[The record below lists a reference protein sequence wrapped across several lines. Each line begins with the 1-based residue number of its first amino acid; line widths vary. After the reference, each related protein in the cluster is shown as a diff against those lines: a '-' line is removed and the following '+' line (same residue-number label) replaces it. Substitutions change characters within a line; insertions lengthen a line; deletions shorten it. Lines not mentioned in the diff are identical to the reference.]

1 MYSIVYCHL
10 LFHFTELTKSTLTEH
25 VSSNISVET
34 KRLKTARRFLREE
47 QKQFLV
53 LTGYQG
59 DGLST
64 LGKDLLIEF
73 PERDQYIVM
82 EPTEVLPCIIQSGEK
97 RVILFADDVFGT
109 TYFDE
114 KRFEEWRRIMSRIFS
129 YIKRNNA
136 ILIMALHIEM
146 IQESNCKQFYDY
158 YQDNFINISST
169 DLQLDCKKM
178 KQILKS
184 NIVSQMDVLKIEICK
199 SQQGECLSQT
209 INMSP
214 ASTRRHIIS
223 EGTIDEIARIALP
236 SGFPGQVARFLNNV
250 DNLKKGINF
259 FNKATQ
265 DKYHEIKNWM
275 TNGQEV
281 DLHRFIALIAIFVYG
296 KLNFDML
303 EIQIQSEKEHQ
314 SYLTSCAGKGTR
326 YMEVTKIR
334 SKEPEMMCIL
344 KGFAKRLGMK
354 HTIVGSVR
362 NGVQLL
368 LGRYLKE
375 ISTGQYIF
383 ASVSVEKVVAIICA
397 QTYLVDVCKFS
408 SRAVFSDTI
417 RPAAGCDDK
426 ELHILINE
434 KQKPACLAI
443 NKRLKD
449 MFLSNKVLE
458 FVVHPVMRIPWFAMQ
473 FIKYMKHHK
482 DWIMQFVSV
491 KDNTSKLNAL
501 EISLDH
507 PYNLTIKTNSQC
519 LTEDIL
525 LRKAWLKLLQE
536 TPEEAIRYESK
547 FVEKCC
553 EMRWEHSYF
562 RLTNPKR
569 LNSYFRLTNRLPV
582 PITKACLKKAISG
595 TSSSIVQDLLTHN
608 ELAFSDDEGYAALR
622 YACDIYNA
630 KDDDT
635 QRIFHIIL
643 EKIPIDYSSETE
655 ESIIHQAGRSGDV
668 ILLAKVITVYNNK
681 SITNKK
687 GQTCMHLATEG
698 NHALFVSQAL
708 NFGVSQRKHDTRG
721 ELPIHY
727 ASTLG
732 LLDIAEILLKH
743 DGDIVNEKSNTGS
756 TPLHLATQ
764 NQHLQMCILLLE
776 RNADLFA
783 CNKARQTPAY
793 YAASSKNGDILD
805 YFLTVGLDAYFRTE
819 AGEDLL
825 AVATKAGNS
834 EGMDVL
840 LNTLGN
846 TQTKERFLN
855 DCLFNIICQ
864 NKDYAEILDRKHQS
878 IMLLFEKGASMNC
891 VNEEGSPLLQAAL
904 ESKCALKII
913 ELLIK
918 KGACVR
924 ARNSTGDTALHVAV
938 KEDNKEAAKLILESD
953 QKDDLLNIRNKKN
966 EMPLHIAADLGKAE
980 LVSLLKSESNQNSFL
995 VKDGKCFTALQIA
1008 QFHLKDEKDYGKQ
1021 QKYLKVIQVL
1031 SQWNG

>member
-1 MYSIVYCHL
+1 MSLIIS
-10 LFHFTELTKSTLTEH
+10 FTELTKSTLTEH
-25 VSSNISVET
+25 KSSKISVKT
-34 KRLKTARRFLREE
+34 KRLKTAKRFLRKE

-53 LTGYQG
+53 LTGHQG

-64 LGKDLLIEF
+64 LGKDLLIAF

-82 EPTEVLPCIIQSGEK
+82 EPTEVIPCIIQSGKK
-97 RVILFADDVFGT
+97 RVILFAEDVFGT

-114 KRFEEWRRIMSRIFS
+114 KRFEEWRRIMNRIFS
-129 YIKRNNA
+129 YITCNNA

-146 IQESNCKQFYDY
+146 IQESKCKQFYDY
-158 YQDNFINISST
+158 YQDNVINISRT

-178 KQILKS
+178 KQILRS
-184 NIVSQMDVLKIEICK
+184 NIDSQMNALKIEICELKQEECIPQTDK
-199 SQQGECLSQT
+199 SLA
-209 INMSP
+209 SP
-214 ASTRRHIIS
+214 RRHIIS
-223 EGTIDEIARIALP
+223 EETIDEIAGVALP
-236 SGFPGQVARFLNNV
+236 SGFPGQVAGFLNNV
-250 DNLKKGINF
+250 DNLKKGVTF
-259 FNKATQ
+259 FNRAEP
-265 DKYHEIKNWM
+265 DKYHEIENWM
-275 TNGQEV
+275 TNGREG
-281 DLHRFIALIAIFVYG
+281 DSNRFIALIAVFVYG
-296 KLNFDML
+296 ELDFKML
-303 EIQIQSEKEHQ
+303 EIQLQSEKDHQ

-326 YMEVTKIR
+326 YREVARMR
-334 SKEPEMMCIL
+334 SKMPEMRCIL
-344 KGFAKRLGMK
+344 KGFAKRFGMNQ
-354 HTIVGSVR
+354 TLVESVR
-362 NGVQLL
+362 SGVQLL

-375 ISTGQYIF
+375 ISTGKYSF
-383 ASVSVEKVVAIICA
+383 ASVSVEKVIAIICA

-408 SRAVFSDTI
+408 SHAVFSDII
-417 RPAAGCDDK
+417 RPATACDDK
-426 ELHILINE
+426 KLNILINE

-458 FVVHPVMRIPWFAMQ
+458 FVGHPVMRIPWFAMQ
-473 FIKYMKHHK
+473 FIKYMKLHK
-482 DWIMQFVSV
+482 DWLMQFVSV
-491 KDNTSKLNAL
+491 KDNKSKLNAL

-507 PYNLTIKTNSQC
+507 PYNLPIKTHSQC

-525 LRKAWLKLLQE
+525 LRKAWLKLVQE

-622 YACDIYNA
+622 YACDMY
-630 KDDDT
+630 DDNDEDT
-635 QRIFHIIL
+635 QRIFHIIRK
-643 EKIPIDYSSETE
+643 KIPIDYSSETE
-655 ESIIHQAGRSGDV
+655 ESIIHQAGRSGDTN
-668 ILLAKVITVYNNK
+668 LLAKVIKVYNNK

-698 NHALFVSQAL
+698 YHALFVSQAL
-708 NFGVSQRKHDTRG
+708 NCGVSQRKHDTRG

-776 RNADLFA
+776 WNADLFA

-834 EGMDVL
+834 EGMTAL
-840 LNTLGN
+840 LNKLGN
-846 TQTKERFLN
+846 TQAAESLLN

-864 NKDYAEILDRKHQS
+864 KEDYAEILDSKHQS
-878 IMLLFEKGASMNC
+878 IMLLIEKGANMNC
-891 VNEEGSPLLQAAL
+891 VNEEGSPLLQTAL
-904 ESKCALKII
+904 ESKCALEII

-924 ARNSTGDTALHVAV
+924 TRNSTGDTALHVAV
-938 KEDNKEAAKLILESD
+938 KEDNKEAAELILEND
-953 QKDDLLNIRNKKN
+953 QRDDLLNIRNNKS
-966 EMPLHIAADLGKAE
+966 ELPLHIAAALGKAE
-980 LVSLLKSESNQNSFL
+980 LVSLLKSESNQNSFF

-1008 QFHLKDEKDYGKQ
+1008 QYHLKTEIDYGQ
-1021 QKYLKVIQVL
+1021 RQKYLEAIQVL
-1031 SQWNG
+1031 